1 MKHNEILKAEN
12 ITKEYE
18 KGNVIL
24 DNINFTLHAGE
35 FISIVGDSGCG
46 KSTLLH
52 VLSGIEQPTGGLV
65 AINGED
71 INKMSDKKLSQMRR
85 EYFSFVYQKDNLIDT
100 MTVLENIELPLVLSK
115 RVQES
120 KEKIKELMKF
130 FEIEEKAD
138 KHPNELSGGEQQR
151 VAIVRAMAI
160 NPQIIFLDEP
170 TASLDKKRGE
180 AVMRLLKEMNV
191 KYGVAVVMVT
201 HSDEQAKYAEKIIKV
216 ENGKITDVI

>member
-1 MKHNEILKAEN
+1 MKGNEILKAEN

-24 DNINFTLHAGE
+24 ENVNITLHTGE
-35 FISIVGDSGCG
+35 FISVVGESGCG

-52 VLSGIEQPTGGLV
+52 ILSGIEQPTKGV
-65 AINGED
+65 VTINGED
-71 INKMSDKKLSQMRR
+71 INIMSDKKLSQMRR

-100 MTVLENIELPLVLSK
+100 MTVIENIELPLVLSK
-115 RVQES
+115 KIQGS
-120 KEKIKELMKF
+120 KDRINELMKF
-130 FEIEEKAD
+130 FEIEEKAN

-170 TASLDKKRGE
+170 TASLDKKRGD

-201 HSDEQAKYAEKIIKV
+201 HSEEQAKYAERIIKV
-216 ENGKITDVI
+216 ENGKITDVV

>member
-1 MKHNEILKAEN
+1 MKGNEILKAEN

-24 DNINFTLHAGE
+24 ENVNITLHTGE
-35 FISIVGDSGCG
+35 FISVVGESGCG

-52 VLSGIEQPTGGLV
+52 ILSGIEQPTKGV
-65 AINGED
+65 VTINGED
-71 INKMSDKKLSQMRR
+71 INIMSDKKLSQMRR

-100 MTVLENIELPLVLSK
+100 MTVIENIELPLVLSK
-115 RVQES
+115 KIQGS
-120 KEKIKELMKF
+120 KDRINELMKF
-130 FEIEEKAD
+130 FEIEEKAN

-170 TASLDKKRGE
+170 TASLDKKRGD

-191 KYGVAVVMVT
+191 KYGVAVGMVT
-201 HSDEQAKYAEKIIKV
+201 HSEEQAKYAERIIKV
-216 ENGKITDVI
+216 ENGKITDVV

>member
-1 MKHNEILKAEN
+1 MKGNEILKAEN

-24 DNINFTLHAGE
+24 ENINIILHTGE
-35 FISIVGDSGCG
+35 FISVVGESGCG

-52 VLSGIEQPTGGLV
+52 ILSGIEQPTKGV
-65 AINGED
+65 VTINGED
-71 INKMSDKKLSQMRR
+71 INIMSDKKLSQMRR

-100 MTVLENIELPLVLSK
+100 MTVIENIELPLVLSK
-115 RVQES
+115 RIQGS
-120 KEKIKELMKF
+120 KDRINELMKF
-130 FEIEEKAD
+130 FEIEEKAN
-138 KHPNELSGGEQQR
+138 KYPNELSGGEQQR

-170 TASLDKKRGE
+170 TASLDKKRGD

-201 HSDEQAKYAEKIIKV
+201 HSEEQAKYAERIIKV
-216 ENGKITDVI
+216 ENGKITDVV

>member
-1 MKHNEILKAEN
+1 MKGNEILKAEN

-24 DNINFTLHAGE
+24 ENINITLHTGE
-35 FISIVGDSGCG
+35 FISVVGESGCG

-52 VLSGIEQPTGGLV
+52 ILSGIEQPTKGV
-65 AINGED
+65 VTINGED
-71 INKMSDKKLSQMRR
+71 INIMSDKKLSQMRR

-100 MTVLENIELPLVLSK
+100 MTVIENIELPLVLSK
-115 RVQES
+115 KIQGS
-120 KEKIKELMKF
+120 KDRINELMKF
-130 FEIEEKAD
+130 FEIEEKAN

-170 TASLDKKRGE
+170 TASLDKKRGD
-180 AVMRLLKEMNV
+180 AVMRLLKEMNL

-201 HSDEQAKYAEKIIKV
+201 HSEEQAKYAERIIKV
-216 ENGKITDVI
+216 ENGKITDVV

>member
-1 MKHNEILKAEN
+1 MKGNEILKAEN

-24 DNINFTLHAGE
+24 KNINITLHTGE
-35 FISIVGDSGCG
+35 FISVVGESGCG

-52 VLSGIEQPTGGLV
+52 ILSGIEQPTKGV
-65 AINGED
+65 VTINGED
-71 INKMSDKKLSQMRR
+71 INIMSDKKLSQMRR

-100 MTVLENIELPLVLSK
+100 MTVIENIELPLVLSK
-115 RVQES
+115 KIQGS
-120 KEKIKELMKF
+120 KDRINELMKF
-130 FEIEEKAD
+130 FEIEEKAN

-170 TASLDKKRGE
+170 TASLDKKRGD
-180 AVMRLLKEMNV
+180 AVMRLLKEMNL

-201 HSDEQAKYAEKIIKV
+201 HSEEQAKYAERIIKV
-216 ENGKITDVI
+216 ENGKITDVV

>member
-1 MKHNEILKAEN
+1 MKRNEILKAEN

-24 DNINFTLHAGE
+24 DNIYFTLHAGE

-52 VLSGIEQPTGGLV
+52 VLSGIEQPTGGV
-65 AINGED
+65 VTINGED

-130 FEIEEKAD
+130 VEIEEKVD

>member
-1 MKHNEILKAEN
+1 MKGNEILKAEN

-24 DNINFTLHAGE
+24 ENINITLHTGE
-35 FISIVGDSGCG
+35 FISVVGESGCG

-52 VLSGIEQPTGGLV
+52 ILSGIEQPTKGV
-65 AINGED
+65 VTINGED
-71 INKMSDKKLSQMRR
+71 INLMSDKKLSQMRR

-100 MTVLENIELPLVLSK
+100 MTVIENIELPLVLSK
-115 RVQES
+115 KIQGS
-120 KEKIKELMKF
+120 KDRINELMKF
-130 FEIEEKAD
+130 FEIEEKAN

-170 TASLDKKRGE
+170 TASLDKKRGD
-180 AVMRLLKEMNV
+180 AVMRLLKEMNL

-201 HSDEQAKYAEKIIKV
+201 HSEEQAKYAERIIKV
-216 ENGKITDVI
+216 ENGKITDVV